1 MVTSMDPSVG
11 ELQIQDNDQDRF
23 FGWWIKCQD
32 AFNKIS
38 VSVATLV
45 DVYVYCSVNTEDIW
59 WFWLFIDSL
68 SIIEIYVFHTCLI
81 SYVSLA
87 VFSVLLS
94 INQYLLD
101 EMRFFNFT
109 KIIYIL
115 PCRDWS
121 RIRMFRIVM
130 TLMTWQWLLK
140 TILNL
145 SHWYQFIKRISYSVY
160 PLKKV
165 TAKVSVN
172 CEDDFNLACTVTI
185 FSNVPNELT
194 KCH

>member
-1 MVTSMDPSVG
+1 MVTSLDPSVG

-121 RIRMFRIVM
+121 RIRMCRIVM
-130 TLMTWQWLLK
+130 TLMTWQWFTQNYFKFVTLISVYKANQL
-140 TILNL
+140 
-145 SHWYQFIKRISYSVY
+145 QRISFSKSYSQSVSKLWRWFQFSLY
-160 PLKKV
+160 SYYIFQC
-165 TAKVSVN
+165 AKWIN
-172 CEDDFNLACTVTI
+172 
-185 FSNVPNELT
+185 
-194 KCH
+194 

>member
-121 RIRMFRIVM
+121 RIRMCRIVM
-130 TLMTWQWLLK
+130 TLMTWQWFTQNYFKFVTLISVYKANQL
-140 TILNL
+140 
-145 SHWYQFIKRISYSVY
+145 QRISFSKSYSQSVSKLWRWFQFSLY
-160 PLKKV
+160 SYYIFQC
-165 TAKVSVN
+165 AKWIN
-172 CEDDFNLACTVTI
+172 
-185 FSNVPNELT
+185 
-194 KCH
+194 

>member
-121 RIRMFRIVM
+121 RIRMCRIVM
-130 TLMTWQWLLK
+130 TLMTWQWFTQNYFKFVTLISVYKANQL
-140 TILNL
+140 
-145 SHWYQFIKRISYSVY
+145 QRISFRKSYSQSVSKLWRWFQFSLY
-160 PLKKV
+160 SYYIFQC
-165 TAKVSVN
+165 AKWIN
-172 CEDDFNLACTVTI
+172 
-185 FSNVPNELT
+185 
-194 KCH
+194 

>member
-1 MVTSMDPSVG
+1 MVTSLDPSVG

-121 RIRMFRIVM
+121 RIRMCRIVM
-130 TLMTWQWLLK
+130 TLMTWQWFTQNYFKFVTLISVYKANQL
-140 TILNL
+140 
-145 SHWYQFIKRISYSVY
+145 QRISFRKSYSQSVSKLWRWFQFSLY
-160 PLKKV
+160 SYYIFQC
-165 TAKVSVN
+165 AKWIN
-172 CEDDFNLACTVTI
+172 
-185 FSNVPNELT
+185 
-194 KCH
+194 